1 MWTIAVFLALQ
12 SAHAGVIVTL
22 PSSDREVEFD
32 DSAAAEVQGA
42 VDDLTARRFD
52 DAARRFAALA
62 DASHSAD
69 LRYLEAVARYEGGE
83 LRSAESAAAAGLAI
97 APTNVELMSLDGL
110 ILADLGRGDE
120 AIAVL
125 DKALAASPPA
135 DDRARI
141 VLNRGIVHLDRGEA
155 TLAEADFRDARAS
168 AETAGVTEIVALANE
183 DLALVAALRGESG
196 ATDAIGAVGDRLRK
210 GDIAG
215 AKALIPAE
223 PADRRG
229 RVQVLIATG
238 TVDRAEGRLD
248 DAVTALEQAQS
259 LAREGGLVREQ
270 ASALAELGIV
280 YGVAGKYALAIDR
293 LQEAIG
299 LVKGTSFRVNEL
311 AYRIE
316 AGRMAVRVD
325 DLAQASAQLDV
336 ARVLAKSVED
346 PLGVARISELEGL
359 IASRRGDA
367 AAAGRALDTAA
378 SAFEAHGDW
387 AEAARIATEAVEAY
401 AGKDATALG
410 TARERA
416 VGLFAKA
423 MDPLGPA
430 HVGVAEGL
438 GRARHADPDGAL
450 LAFATAATSAEAVK
464 TARGAQVAA
473 IAREDAAQTLIL
485 LGQSPE
491 VAEKSKKYGLDAI
504 IAQHATFE
512 KAQKSYDAARTSFD
526 QGRFPEARDGF
537 DAAYKA
543 LQGLGETGYALK
555 ARRGRAWA
563 TYNATIGQT
572 PASALPI
579 WQGLIEEAVQIQDP
593 ELRARAMG
601 AEALDAADLKR
612 PEALI
617 SLRAAAEEAEQLGL
631 LPLAGQVQARRATL
645 EPALDD
651 RLAAAR
657 RAWSLRPDSVGVYA
671 MYAVAVDLYNADRF
685 TEAAQIADDVLPS
698 AGKLT
703 VEVQKV
709 RDASRAAAGG

>member
-1 MWTIAVFLALQ
+1 MLVALQ
-12 SAHAGVIVTL
+12 SAQAGVIVTL

-32 DSAAAEVQGA
+32 DSAAGEVQGA
-42 VDDLTARRFD
+42 VDDLAARRFD

-62 DASHSAD
+62 DAGHSAD
-69 LRYLEAVARYEGGE
+69 LRYLEAIARYEGGD
-83 LRSAESAAAAGLAI
+83 LRSAATAATAGLAI
-97 APTNVELMSLDGL
+97 APSHVELMSLDGL
-110 ILADLGRGDE
+110 ILADLGRGDD
-120 AIAVL
+120 AIAIL
-125 DKALAASPPA
+125 DKALATSPP
-135 DDRARI
+135 DDDHARI

-155 TLAEADFRDARAS
+155 TLAETDFRDARAT
-168 AETAGVTEIVALANE
+168 AEKAGVADVVALADQ
-183 DLALVAALRGESG
+183 DLTLVASLRGEAG
-196 ATDAIGAVGDRLRK
+196 ATDTLGAVGDKLRT
-210 GDIAG
+210 GDVAG
-215 AKALIPAE
+215 ARAAIPKP

-229 RVQVLIATG
+229 RVQVLIASG
-238 TVDRAEGRLD
+238 TVARAEGHLD
-248 DAVTALEQAQS
+248 DAVASLEEAQG
-259 LAREGGLVREQ
+259 LAKEGGLLREQ

-280 YGVAGKYALAIDR
+280 YGIAGKYALAIDR

-316 AGRMAVRVD
+316 AGRMAVRTD
-325 DLAQASAQLDV
+325 DLAQASSQLEV
-336 ARVLAKSVED
+336 ARALAKSVED

-359 IASRRGDA
+359 VAARKGDA
-367 AAAGRALDTAA
+367 AIAGRALDTAT
-378 SAFEAHGDW
+378 SAFETHGDW

-401 AGKDATALG
+401 AGKDVTALG

-416 VGLFAKA
+416 LGLFAQAK
-423 MDPLGPA
+423 DPLGAA

-438 GRARHADPDGAL
+438 GRARHGDPDGAL
-450 LAFATAATSAEAVK
+450 AAFAAAATAAEAVK
-464 TARGAQVAA
+464 TARGTQVAEV
-473 IAREDAAQTLIL
+473 AREDAAQTLIL
-485 LGQSPE
+485 LGRSPE
-491 VAEKSKKYGLDAI
+491 VAEKSKQYGLDTI
-504 IAQHATFE
+504 IAQHATFD
-512 KAQKSYDAARTSFD
+512 KAEKSYDAARAAYD
-526 QGRFPEARDGF
+526 QGQYAQARDGF
-537 DAAYKA
+537 DSAYKG

-601 AEALDAADLKR
+601 AEALDAADLKH
-612 PEALI
+612 PEALV
-617 SLRAAAEEAEQLGL
+617 SLRAAADEAEKLGL
-631 LPLAGQVQARRATL
+631 ATLAGQVQARRATL
-645 EPALDD
+645 EPSLDD

-685 TEAAQIADDVLPS
+685 TEAVQIADDILPS

-703 VEVQKV
+703 AEVQKV
-709 RDASRAAAGG
+709 RDASRAASGG